1 MFVSY
6 LFVFSVVYWL
16 LVTLKRSINVWKQ
29 MLQPEQRQ
37 SKVEILAEND
47 ILIAINKPCGLLTVP
62 TALASDKQTCMSVLR
77 NQIKARVYPVHR
89 LDRAT
94 SGVLLFARTS
104 DSARI
109 LAELFAN
116 RSITKTY
123 IAVVRGH
130 LFEDGKIDHP
140 IAEEKHSQPVQAI
153 TLFTPVARLEL
164 PIPVGHYPT
173 ARYTLLS
180 LTPLTGR
187 NHQIRR
193 HLAHLR
199 HPIIGDTIYGDGRHT
214 TMFRQ
219 QLGIHRLMLHASSL
233 WLPALEEHPEMTI
246 TAPIP
251 EEFTM
256 LFPDYRTQ
264 R

>member
-1 MFVSY
+1 
-6 LFVFSVVYWL
+6 
-16 LVTLKRSINVWKQ
+16 
-29 MLQPEQRQ
+29 MLQHQL
-37 SKVEILAEND
+37 KIEILAEND
-47 ILIAINKPCGLLTVP
+47 ALIAINKPCGLLTVP
-62 TALASDKQTCMSVLR
+62 SALASDKHTCMSILR
-77 NQIKARVYPVHR
+77 NQLGHRVYPVHR

-94 SGVLLFARTS
+94 SGLLLFARTS
-104 DSARI
+104 NSAKI
-109 LAELFAN
+109 LAELFAK

-123 IAVVRGH
+123 TAVARGY
-130 LFEDGKIDHP
+130 LFEDGTIDHP
-140 IAEEKHSQPVQAI
+140 IAEEKHSQPVEAI
-153 TLFTPVARLEL
+153 TLFTPIARLEL
-164 PIPVGHYPT
+164 PIPVGRYST

-219 QLGIHRLMLHASSL
+219 QLGIHRLMLHASSIG
-233 WLPALEEHPEMTI
+233 LPALEEQPAMTI

-251 EEFTM
+251 EEFAM
-256 LFPDYRTQ
+256 LFPDFI
-264 R
+264 